1 MRDQLVDGISL
12 KLKDFNVNYL
22 QTIVKHALKNLRKI
36 ADGGVFATF
45 KNIFLLFN
53 GCSLKINNV

>member
-45 KNIFLLFN
+45 KKYFFIVKWLLFKN
-53 GCSLKINNV
+53 K

>member
-1 MRDQLVDGISL
+1 
-12 KLKDFNVNYL
+12 VNYL

-45 KNIFLLFN
+45 KKHFFIVKWLLFKN
-53 GCSLKINNV
+53 LKINNV

>member
-12 KLKDFNVNYL
+12 KLKDFNINYL

-36 ADGGVFATF
+36 ADGGVFAGF
-45 KNIFLLFN
+45 KKYFF
-53 GCSLKINNV
+53 SLKWLLLKNN